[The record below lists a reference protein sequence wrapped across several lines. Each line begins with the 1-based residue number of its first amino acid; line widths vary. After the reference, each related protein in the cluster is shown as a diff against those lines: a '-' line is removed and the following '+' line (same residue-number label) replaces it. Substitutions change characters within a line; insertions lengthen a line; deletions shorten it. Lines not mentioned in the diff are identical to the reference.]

1 MEERCGIIQTMFPEW
16 NSEHVQAM
24 GHVSFGSSMG
34 HNNQELVDYLNVEQV
49 LDDWPSILSTTVL
62 AEIHFLK
69 HMYEC
74 LLSLIGSLIHNGF
87 DGGRRQC
94 MILLFR
100 YQLNAETPM
109 RQQLIKNVDAS
120 LLHEL
125 AAARTKI
132 EAVDALEI
140 LMAHCVRIIS
150 HWFLFFNVCVLVVM
164 N

>member
-69 HMYEC
+69 HVYEC
-74 LLSLIGSLIHNGF
+74 LLSLIGSLIHNVGG
-87 DGGRRQC
+87 GGRRQC

-120 LLHEL
+120 LLNEL
-125 AAARTKI
+125 AAASTKN
-132 EAVDALEI
+132 EAVAALAR
-140 LMAHCVRIIS
+140 LVAKCVCII
-150 HWFLFFNVCVLVVM
+150 FCCILFFNVCVYLL
-164 N
+164 